1 MPERSIT
8 TEPSISPTST
18 DAWLATDLPIG
29 PSDLDELARWIPR
42 KEMALLVELF
52 ERARDDPELERP
64 VLLLCSA
71 YGERIARLLDQDPFP
86 TATQNIARRLQQL
99 RTETG
104 L

>member
-8 TEPSISPTST
+8 TEPAISPTST

-42 KEMALLVELF
+42 KEMLLLVELF
-52 ERARDDPELERP
+52 ERARDDPELARP
-64 VLLLCSA
+64 ALLLYSA
-71 YGERIARLLDQDPFP
+71 YGERIARMLDQDPFP
-86 TATQNIARRLQQL
+86 KVTQSIARRLQQL
-99 RTETG
+99 RAATG